1 MKLSKINRHKIEN
14 LKEDNFD
21 YKMLNNLLYK
31 KKKDKKFWKKVCTE
45 PECLKLTKTQN
56 NKCLKHSRGF
66 IINKDDNVDI
76 DLILPFKRKRRTIKN
91 ENLDKNNKKQKLK
104 KTKKTKTDKPVVNKP
119 VVNKTVVN
127 KPLNQSIIN
136 NYTNDNINNY
146 TNDNINNY
154 TNDNINN
161 YMNYRENVYVVSLHN
176 FNSLNVPELN
186 SKYILFLTSEMEHEI
201 YLSWFN
207 YTMKGDDNYYNRC
220 QGSCCSFDLFLDDT
234 DRLLW
239 NNTYNNTTYCEIEK
253 KYLCNLCKIF

>member
-91 ENLDKNNKKQKLK
+91 DNLDKNNKKQKLN
-104 KTKKTKTDKPVVNKP
+104 KTKKTKTDKSVVDKP
-119 VVNKTVVN
+119 LIN

-136 NYTNDNINNY
+136 NYTNE
-146 TNDNINNY
+146 
-154 TNDNINN
+154 NINN
-161 YMNYRENVYVVSLHN
+161 YMNYRENVYVDSLHN

-234 DRLLW
+234 DRLLL
-239 NNTYNNTTYCEIEK
+239 NNTYYNTTYCEIEK

>member
-1 MKLSKINRHKIEN
+1 MKLSKINRYKIEN
-14 LKEDNFD
+14 LKESNFD

-45 PECLKLTKTQN
+45 PECVKLTKTQN

-66 IINKDDNVDI
+66 IINKDDNVNI
-76 DLILPFKRKRRTIKN
+76 DLILPFKRKRKTIKKD
-91 ENLDKNNKKQKLK
+91 NLDKNNKKQKLNK
-104 KTKKTKTDKPVVNKP
+104 IKKTKTDKS
-119 VVNKTVVN
+119 VVN
-127 KPLNQSIIN
+127 KPLNQS
-136 NYTNDNINNY
+136 TINNY

-161 YMNYRENVYVVSLHN
+161 YMNYRENVYVDSLHN
-176 FNSLNVPELN
+176 FNSLNVSELN

-239 NNTYNNTTYCEIEK
+239 NNTYNKTTYCEIEK

>member
-91 ENLDKNNKKQKLK
+91 DNLDKNNKKQKLN
-104 KTKKTKTDKPVVNKP
+104 KTKKTKTDKPVVDKP
-119 VVNKTVVN
+119 LVN

-136 NYTNDNINNY
+136 NYTNE
-146 TNDNINNY
+146 
-154 TNDNINN
+154 NINN
-161 YMNYRENVYVVSLHN
+161 YMNYRENVYVDSLHN

-234 DRLLW
+234 DRLLL
-239 NNTYNNTTYCEIEK
+239 NNTYYNTTYCEIEK

>member
-161 YMNYRENVYVVSLHN
+161 YMNYRENVYVDSLHN

>member
-91 ENLDKNNKKQKLK
+91 DNLDKNNKKQKLN
-104 KTKKTKTDKPVVNKP
+104 KTKKTKTDKSVVDKS
-119 VVNKTVVN
+119 VVDKSVVDKSVVD

-136 NYTNDNINNY
+136 NYTNE
-146 TNDNINNY
+146 
-154 TNDNINN
+154 NINN
-161 YMNYRENVYVVSLHN
+161 YMNYRENVYVDSLHN

-207 YTMKGDDNYYNRC
+207 YTMKGDDNFYNRC

-234 DRLLW
+234 DRLLL
-239 NNTYNNTTYCEIEK
+239 NNTYYNTTYCEIEK

>member
-1 MKLSKINRHKIEN
+1 MKLSKINRYKIEN

-91 ENLDKNNKKQKLK
+91 DNLDKNNKKQKLN

-119 VVNKTVVN
+119 VVNKS
-127 KPLNQSIIN
+127 LNQSIIN
-136 NYTNDNINNY
+136 NYTNE
-146 TNDNINNY
+146 NINNY

-161 YMNYRENVYVVSLHN
+161 YMNYRENVYVDSLHN
-176 FNSLNVPELN
+176 FNSLNVFELN

-239 NNTYNNTTYCEIEK
+239 NNTYYNTTYCEIEK

>member
-91 ENLDKNNKKQKLK
+91 DNLDKNNKKQKLN
-104 KTKKTKTDKPVVNKP
+104 KTKKTKTDKSVVD
-119 VVNKTVVN
+119 
-127 KPLNQSIIN
+127 KPLNQSI
-136 NYTNDNINNY
+136 
-146 TNDNINNY
+146 INNY

-161 YMNYRENVYVVSLHN
+161 YMNYRENVYVDSLHN

-207 YTMKGDDNYYNRC
+207 YTMKGDDNHYNRC

-234 DRLLW
+234 DRLLL
-239 NNTYNNTTYCEIEK
+239 NNTYYNTTYCEIEK

>member
-1 MKLSKINRHKIEN
+1 MKLSKINRYKIEN
-14 LKEDNFD
+14 LKKDNFD

-45 PECLKLTKTQN
+45 PECVKLTKTQN

-66 IINKDDNVDI
+66 IINKDDKVDI
-76 DLILPFKRKRRTIKN
+76 DLILPFKRKRKTIKKD
-91 ENLDKNNKKQKLK
+91 NLDKNNKKQKLNK
-104 KTKKTKTDKPVVNKP
+104 IKKTKTDKSI
-119 VVNKTVVN
+119 VN
-127 KPLNQSIIN
+127 KPLNQSTIN

-146 TNDNINNY
+146 N
-154 TNDNINN
+154 NDNINN
-161 YMNYRENVYVVSLHN
+161 YMNYRENVYVDSLHN
-176 FNSLNVPELN
+176 FNSLNVSELN

-220 QGSCCSFDLFLDDT
+220 QDRCQGSCCSFDLFLDDT
-234 DRLLW
+234 NRLLL
-239 NNTYNNTTYCEIEK
+239 NNTYYNTTYCEIEK